1 MFLRLLML
9 FVVFAATGGR
19 GKGSAKG
26 GGKKKAVTGGK
37 MKAFEVLQDD
47 VQQIAAAA
55 GTTLGG
61 VLGEVPS
68 TESMTNWQL
77 ARVTIT
83 PTAAVTGNSTN
94 SGTINVRQLRGGA
107 VIATVA
113 SLALVTGVNLAAE
126 VPTVIPISG
135 TPVLV
140 AGDVL
145 DVQYVQI
152 GTGLLLPLSTVKA
165 EIN

>member
-1 MFLRLLML
+1 ML
-9 FVVFAATGGR
+9 FVMFAATGGR
-19 GKGSAKG
+19 G
-26 GGKKKAVTGGK
+26 GGKKKAAGGGKKQGGK

-113 SLALVTGVNLAAE
+113 SLALVAGVNLAAE